1 MKLRTQLLALICGF
15 FTLLS
20 LIAFALNEHLI
31 ELREKR
37 EVLIH
42 RRANV
47 SLLARTIQ
55 VHFKTQVQEWKNVL
69 LRGHQADDF
78 EKYFTRFESREREVA
93 LFADELL
100 NRLDEDAGARG
111 QVRSFLEAHKLIGK
125 RYREALEVF
134 KTSGLN
140 AAQIADAEVRGLDR
154 EPALLLER
162 ALAQIEEEAGAA
174 LAGIDADNE
183 FGTGV
188 WVLAATV
195 MILITLFS
203 LLYFIQRVITKPTVD
218 CILFAKQIAK
228 EEFDNDLSGT
238 FRGELRILRDSL
250 VKMRD
255 ELRASLTKLRRTNN
269 ELTVARDE
277 ALEAARMQ
285 SEFLANMSHEIRT
298 PMNGVIGM
306 TELLSETRMD
316 SEQHMLVGNV
326 RSAADTLL
334 HLINEIL
341 DFSKVESG
349 KLELER
355 ATFDLRSTI
364 EEALDINAGAV
375 ADKGL
380 ELIADISEEAHNWV
394 LGDAGRIK
402 QVVLNLINN
411 AVKFTSEGEV
421 LVVVRQVA
429 DEGAQVR
436 TIFEVTDTGIGISVS
451 KQAKI
456 FESFSQADAST
467 TRKFGGTGLGLAI
480 CKALVELMGG
490 QIGVRSR
497 EGEGST
503 FFFEIPFPKSEP
515 QTDSNILR
523 HERLVEKRVLIVDD
537 NATNRRILT
546 GHLQSWKAKTVE
558 HASAGEAL
566 EVLQTGHH
574 SFDLIITDFQMP
586 GMDGLEFARA
596 IRELGEGLSEIP
608 LVLLTSVGGLSVQDA
623 RQTELFADVALK
635 PIKKRQLLRVLC
647 RVLSG
652 EEPVPGETSM
662 IRASQAAS
670 VQAAAGAFLKGRR
683 LLVVEDNL
691 SNQKLARLTLGKTG
705 CEFEMV
711 DNGKA
716 AIEAVAERVYDAILM
731 DCQMPIMDGFEATR
745 QIREQEQ
752 GRRNYIIA
760 LTANA
765 IRGDREKCLEAGMDD
780 YLSKPMKP
788 RELVTKLVAH
798 FENADSSGNSRS

>member
-1 MKLRTQLLALICGF
+1 
-15 FTLLS
+15 
-20 LIAFALNEHLI
+20 
-31 ELREKR
+31 
-37 EVLIH
+37 
-42 RRANV
+42 
-47 SLLARTIQ
+47 
-55 VHFKTQVQEWKNVL
+55 
-69 LRGHQADDF
+69 
-78 EKYFTRFESREREVA
+78 
-93 LFADELL
+93 
-100 NRLDEDAGARG
+100 
-111 QVRSFLEAHKLIGK
+111 
-125 RYREALEVF
+125 
-134 KTSGLN
+134 
-140 AAQIADAEVRGLDR
+140 
-154 EPALLLER
+154 
-162 ALAQIEEEAGAA
+162 
-174 LAGIDADNE
+174 
-183 FGTGV
+183 
-188 WVLAATV
+188 

-218 CILFAKQIAK
+218 CIQFARQIAK
-228 EEFDNDLSGT
+228 EEFDNDLTGT

-250 VKMRD
+250 VKMRN

-277 ALEAARMQ
+277 ALEAARMK

-334 HLINEIL
+334 HLINDIL

-355 ATFDLRSTI
+355 ATSDLRSTI

-429 DEGAQVR
+429 DEGTRVKI
-436 TIFEVTDTGIGISVS
+436 IFEVTDTGIGISDT
-451 KQAKI
+451 KQSKI

-515 QTDSNILR
+515 QTDPNILR

-546 GHLQSWKAKTVE
+546 GHLHSWKAKTVE
-558 HASAGEAL
+558 HASAGDAL
-566 EVLQTGHH
+566 EILRTGQHP
-574 SFDLIITDFQMP
+574 FDLIITDFQMP

-596 IRELGEGLSEIP
+596 IRDLGESLSKTP

-652 EEPVPGETSM
+652 DESASGETS
-662 IRASQAAS
+662 IRRATQTAS
-670 VQAAAGAFLKGRR
+670 VQSTAGTALKGRR
-683 LLVVEDNL
+683 LLVVEDNM

-716 AIEAVAERVYDAILM
+716 AVEAVAIREYDAILM

-745 QIREQEQ
+745 QIREQEKE
-752 GRRNYIIA
+752 RHNYIIA

-788 RELVTKLVAH
+788 RELVAKLAAH
-798 FENADSSGNSRS
+798 FESSETSGNSA

>member
-1 MKLRTQLLALICGF
+1 M
-15 FTLLS
+15 
-20 LIAFALNEHLI
+20 
-31 ELREKR
+31 
-37 EVLIH
+37 
-42 RRANV
+42 
-47 SLLARTIQ
+47 
-55 VHFKTQVQEWKNVL
+55 L
-69 LRGHQADDF
+69 LRGHQAD
-78 EKYFTRFESREREVA
+78 ERKKYMTRFDSREREVA

-100 NRLDEDAGARG
+100 NRLDKDAGARG
-111 QVRSFLEAHKLIGK
+111 QIRSFLEAHKQLGK
-125 RYREALEVF
+125 QYREALVVF
-134 KTSGLN
+134 KAGGTN
-140 AAQIADAEVRGLDR
+140 AIYLADDAVKGLDR
-154 EPALLLER
+154 LPAQMLDR

-174 LAGIDADNE
+174 LAAVDADNE
-183 FGTGV
+183 FGTGT

-218 CILFAKQIAK
+218 CIQFARRIAK
-228 EEFDNDLSGT
+228 EDFDHGLPGK
-238 FRGELRILRDSL
+238 FRGELKILRDSL

-255 ELRASLTKLRRTNN
+255 ELRTSLTQLRRTNN
-269 ELTVARDE
+269 ELTLARDE
-277 ALEAARMQ
+277 ALEAARMK

-334 HLINEIL
+334 HLINDIL

-355 ATFDLRSTI
+355 ATFDLRSTV

-380 ELIADISEEAHNWV
+380 ELIADISEDAHNWV
-394 LGDAGRIK
+394 QGDAGRIK
-402 QVVLNLINN
+402 QVILNLINN

-421 LVVVRQVA
+421 LVGVRQVA
-429 DEGAQVR
+429 DEGARVR
-436 TIFEVTDTGIGISVS
+436 VMFEVTDTGIGISDS
-451 KQAKI
+451 KQTKI

-515 QTDSNILR
+515 QTDPSILQ
-523 HERLVEKRVLIVDD
+523 HERLVDRRVLVVDD

-546 GHLQSWKAKTVE
+546 GHLQSWKANAVE
-558 HASAGEAL
+558 EASAGEAL
-566 EVLQTGHH
+566 EILRSGQHA
-574 SFDLIITDFQMP
+574 FDLIVSDFQMP
-586 GMDGLEFARA
+586 GMDGVEFARA
-596 IRELGEGLSEIP
+596 IRELDGRLSEVPVI
-608 LVLLTSVGGLSVQDA
+608 LLTSVGGLSVQDA
-623 RQTELFADVALK
+623 RQSGLFADVALK

-647 RVLSG
+647 RVFSDDS
-652 EEPVPGETSM
+652 PVLGETSM
-662 IRASQAAS
+662 LRAEQAES
-670 VQAAAGAFLKGRR
+670 VQSAAGGSLEGRR

-716 AIEAVAERVYDAILM
+716 AIDAISAKDYDAILM

-745 QIREQEQ
+745 QIREMEK

-765 IRGDREKCLEAGMDD
+765 IRGDREKCLDAGMDD
-780 YLSKPMKP
+780 YLSKPIKP
-788 RELVTKLVAH
+788 RELVAKLAAY
-798 FENADSSGNSRS
+798 FEESGASENRT